1 MRRMRRPRL
10 YALVLMAALTIALI
24 LSGGG
29 LFGQGPTK
37 SLHTSAVMERST
49 TLRPAISANRQQL
62 TYSN

>member
-1 MRRMRRPRL
+1 MRRMRRSRL
-10 YALVLMAALTIALI
+10 YALLLMAALTIALI

-29 LFGQGPTK
+29 LIGQGPTK
-37 SLHTSAVMERST
+37 SLHPSAVMERSS